1 MSRGLSRTV
10 TRRSSREMGHRNE
23 SRSRK
28 GFDLHNLPWT
38 ILVFTENQLFFA
50 LQEKNKRFDTRY
62 FSIAGIGYYF
72 R

>member
-1 MSRGLSRTV
+1 
-10 TRRSSREMGHRNE
+10 MGHRNE

-28 GFDLHNLPWT
+28 GFNLHNLPWT
-38 ILVFTENQLFFA
+38 ILVFTENQLFLA